1 MAAVKVETSP
11 GKPSRLNYQQCIFV
25 EIEFETAT
33 ITEIYFL
40 ATIVIDIVSSKMG
53 LSSDGSGESRGLSS
67 VMGFAL
73 VFGMVIAGSMVIV
86 SVGAVSLSESQSVVS
101 MESAVTAMNDVDAT
115 ISSIRGHSGS
125 QASIKLPDDG
135 EYVNSGWIQIEITD
149 SSGTVQ
155 NQTGKITLGKYAY
168 ERDGQEVAYQ
178 GGGVW
183 RGDGENF
190 VMVSPP
196 DFEYAGGPNPT
207 LSFPITSL
215 EGVNATGRSYSI
227 AANRSNNI
235 SADTL
240 PRGPID
246 PGNEVQITVHS
257 KYADGWARYLNK
269 RADGDVTKT
278 GSKTVKLTLTSPK
291 TPSVVSGPISSTG
304 SVGMDPES
312 GMDYY
317 DSTVGPYSASQGD
330 GGLPTAIARGSFDP
344 RADGSGDTFNS
355 HVLTTGKVDITGS
368 GDLTFAGDL
377 ISSSDDDSKMR
388 AAVTVNGDFSTEGS
402 LELSSNKRKV
412 FQGDFYVGDES
423 GDNLDIGPGTV
434 GVQGDLHVAGS
445 ITGQPSNLNV
455 AGQVH
460 VGGSS
465 GSISK
470 DSSSPDSPLDP
481 GISSIQ
487 HNANLISQKNN
498 ELSNPTNDNTAESG
512 DISAIEN
519 GGCSP
524 CELEAGDYYVDEID
538 LTKNEKIILDT
549 SDGPIQLFVNGP
561 TDVKEANLT
570 INGSNGAEIYSNGE
584 VDIHKDSEVVTRNP
598 RQSASSLTWYLPPS
612 ETFRIKASTFTG
624 LVDAPN
630 ADLKMKSGSADPVI
644 YGGMI
649 GNFDSITKDAQFH
662 FDNALR
668 SGGGSGGS
676 GSSGSGANE
685 IDYLRVTNP
694 TVEVQ
699 EE

>member
-11 GKPSRLNYQQCIFV
+11 GKPPRQNYQHCFFA
-25 EIEFETAT
+25 EIEFEPAT
-33 ITEIYFL
+33 ITEIHLL
-40 ATIVIDIVSSKMG
+40 ATIVNDIVRSEMG
-53 LSSDGSGESRGLSS
+53 LPWNDSEKSRGLSS

-155 NQTGKITLGKYAY
+155 NQTRKITLGKYTY

-240 PRGPID
+240 PRGPIE
-246 PGNEVQITVHS
+246 PGNEVQITVRS

-388 AAVTVNGDFSTEGS
+388 AAVTVNGDFSTEGG

-434 GVQGDLHVAGS
+434 EVQGDLHVAGS
-445 ITGQPSNLNV
+445 ITGRPSNLNV

-512 DISAIEN
+512 DISTIEN

-598 RQSASSLTWYLPPS
+598 RQSAASLTWYLPPS